1 MHGIVLVSNIPFINV
16 VFQALL
22 KTLDNI
28 RVIIDNEN
36 IIRTRCEEIQ
46 NSESWLDVNVI
57 DCDEFIFEGSGNE
70 TGNNRTR
77 DLS

>member
-1 MHGIVLVSNIPFINV
+1 MALHCTCLEQTIFNV

-36 IIRTRCEEIQ
+36 IIRTRCEDIQ

-70 TGNNRTR
+70 TGRVHAQ
-77 DLS
+77 